1 MMMMRRTMMPMAS
14 QMRIF
19 ISCETVR
26 HCLARRGDGRFAH
39 VPPHLFPD
47 LVGGAP
53 EVGTPV
59 SQVSRLVLEGT
70 QALITLL

>member
-1 MMMMRRTMMPMAS
+1 MMMMRRTTMPMPS

-19 ISCETVR
+19 ISCKTVR
-26 HCLARRGDGRFAH
+26 HCPESREDGRFAH

-59 SQVSRLVLEGT
+59 GQISRLVLE
-70 QALITLL
+70 AI